1 MTDNKHTW
9 ELTRI
14 LKEYFRNSNES
25 LAVDLR
31 KYFANTDNSL
41 LDVKLN
47 EEKTNLEQD
56 SNFLEVIASETN
68 HALSETLLEDWF
80 DNQNV
85 MQALHVSTRT
95 LQTLRSNGTLAF
107 SRIGNKL
114 YYRRQDILK
123 ILSDNYTMRKI
134 QNYGRDK

>member
-1 MTDNKHTW
+1 MTDSKHTW
-9 ELTRI
+9 ELTSI

-41 LDVKLN
+41 LDVKPN
-47 EEKTNLEQD
+47 EEKTNQEQN
-56 SNFLEVIASETN
+56 SNSLEVIASETN

-114 YYRRQDILK
+114 YYRHQDILK